1 MFSARAGENS
11 VSFVVSRVSAA
22 KFWPRGL
29 SCGRGSNDCLGYVRV
44 RGPKTAGG
52 LASREAMQLAEKV
65 AVVTGAASGIGRATA
80 LLFAREGAAIAL
92 ADTNA
97 DAGLRVAEEITEA
110 GGRAFFERVDVARAG
125 DCQRLAKRT
134 ICEFGRVDI
143 LFNNAGIIRRATVL
157 ELTEDDWDR
166 VMAVN
171 VKSIYLLSREV
182 IPLMQKAGGGTII
195 NTASGWGLAGGAKA
209 AVYCASKGAVV
220 LLTKAMA
227 IDHGP
232 QKIRVNCI
240 CPGDTDTH
248 MLREEA
254 KQLGEE
260 NSRFLAESAKR
271 PLGRVGSPAEIA
283 QAALYLASAA
293 SSFVTGTA
301 LVVDGGGLAGSV

>member
-1 MFSARAGENS
+1 MQVAG
-11 VSFVVSRVSAA
+11 RVTGKGA
-22 KFWPRGL
+22 L
-29 SCGRGSNDCLGYVRV
+29 I
-44 RGPKTAGG
+44 
-52 LASREAMQLAEKV
+52 
-65 AVVTGAASGIGRATA
+65 TGAASGIGRATA

-92 ADTNA
+92 ADVNA
-97 DAGLRVAEEITEA
+97 DAGQRVADEITES
-110 GGRAFFERVDVARAG
+110 GGRAFFEPMDVTRAADCRRLVDRA
-125 DCQRLAKRT
+125 
-134 ICEFGRVDI
+134 ICELGRIDI

-157 ELTEDDWDR
+157 DLSEDDWDR

-182 IPLMQKAGGGTII
+182 IPHMQKAGGGTII

-240 CPGDTDTH
+240 CPGDTDTG

-254 KQLGEE
+254 RQLGEE

-271 PLGRVGSPAEIA
+271 PLGRVGTPEEIA
-283 QAALYLASAA
+283 QAALYLASDT
-293 SSFVTGTA
+293 STFVTGTA